1 MDLNFI
7 INNWYLFA
15 ALVVI
20 IALIALDPLRR
31 KASGVQSVSAV
42 QVPQLVNHESA
53 VVIDVS
59 SAGEYKEGHIPNA
72 ISIPVAELDKNLKRL
87 QKYKDKPV
95 VLSCRSGTRSN
106 KAAAVL
112 RKNEFTRLY
121 VLSGGLLSWQKENL
135 PIEK

>member
-1 MDLNFI
+1 MDLDFI
-7 INNWYLFA
+7 IKNWYLFA

-31 KASGVQSVSAV
+31 KASGVQSVSAA

-59 SAGEYKEGHIPNA
+59 SPSEYKEGHIPNA
-72 ISIPVAELDKNLKRL
+72 ISVPVAELDKNLKRL

-95 VLSCRSGTRSN
+95 VLSCRSGNRAN

-112 RKNEFTRLY
+112 RRNEFTRLY